1 MSLADKGE
9 DSKEHCHQGE
19 WLEERCRHAD
29 QRGQAQASPNPSHV
43 QTDTGCIGG
52 LHKPEGQFVNLILIP
67 VSAMSTCRL
76 GTAGNTGSHLT
87 ANPPAPPPPSP
98 NDPKSLLI

>member
-52 LHKPEGQFVNLILIP
+52 LHKPEGQFDQLIGDTNTCISHVNM
-67 VSAMSTCRL
+67 SAWYRW
-76 GTAGNTGSHLT
+76 
-87 ANPPAPPPPSP
+87 
-98 NDPKSLLI
+98 

>member
-52 LHKPEGQFVNLILIP
+52 LHKPEGQFDQLTGDTNLYQPCQHVSLVPLVIL
-67 VSAMSTCRL
+67 
-76 GTAGNTGSHLT
+76 
-87 ANPPAPPPPSP
+87 
-98 NDPKSLLI
+98 DPI

>member
-19 WLEERCRHAD
+19 WLEERSRHAD

-52 LHKPEGQFVNLILIP
+52 LHKPEGQFDQLIDDPNTCISHVNM
-67 VSAMSTCRL
+67 SAWYRW
-76 GTAGNTGSHLT
+76 
-87 ANPPAPPPPSP
+87 
-98 NDPKSLLI
+98 